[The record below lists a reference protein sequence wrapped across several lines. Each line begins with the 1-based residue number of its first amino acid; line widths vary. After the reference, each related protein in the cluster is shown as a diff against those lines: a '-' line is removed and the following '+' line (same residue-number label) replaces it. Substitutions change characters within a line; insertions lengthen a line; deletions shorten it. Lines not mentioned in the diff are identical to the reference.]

1 MVRKAGSTCIN
12 TYTHQE
18 CNRYNFEKMDENAM
32 ECDEAPQTNG
42 ERNQIKL
49 SSIQDNG
56 VKLDKHATDQ
66 EKARKKAERR
76 RAKKKRQK
84 ERRKLEKGKSS
95 EENNQ
100 ENEDSDS
107 NEESEETV
115 KIQNVPEGTEGGRK
129 TSQPLDGF
137 GNGNCIPAAVMM
149 DEDPE
154 WDVSSAFVANAASHI
169 RPKSKAKPDKKSK
182 ENKENEAKSHELT
195 DLDPLI
201 LKSRQLAEQG
211 IDLAKQGNYS
221 KAVELFTEAVQFD
234 PKDHRYF
241 GNRSYCYDRLRKYN
255 LALEDAETSIRLA
268 ADWPKGYFRKGRAL
282 LGIKK
287 YAEAESAFQV
297 VLQLDKDCDDAV
309 HELFKVRMFRL
320 MNMGF
325 TQQQS
330 LIALQQHRTVEA
342 ALDSHLVLKFQDPNP
357 ETLEMP
363 EEEDRLFLIN
373 FPIIE
378 DQTELPCASLWIGNV
393 TVHVK
398 EKQLKDLFRNYGE
411 IESIRVLHER
421 FCAFVNFKCH
431 VAAAKA
437 LVALQGKE
445 IENTKLLIRYPDR
458 HLNKRSSPL
467 QKSPVP
473 VQVSVQPKIV
483 TASSCG
489 VKRRG
494 PVEGDECY
502 FWRTTGC
509 HFGDKCRYKHI
520 PDHRGVD
527 KKPWQH

>member
-1 MVRKAGSTCIN
+1 MRGDMLSVRDLCRLLGFPGD
-12 TYTHQE
+12 
-18 CNRYNFEKMDENAM
+18 NFEKMDESAM
-32 ECDEAPQTNG
+32 ECGEAPQTNG
-42 ERNQIKL
+42 ERTQIKL
-49 SSIQDNG
+49 SCVQDNG
-56 VKLDKHATDQ
+56 IKLDKHVPDQ
-66 EKARKKAERR
+66 ERAKKKAARR

-84 ERRKLEKGKSS
+84 ERKKLEKGKSN
-95 EENNQ
+95 EVNRQ
-100 ENEDSDS
+100 ENEDSYS
-107 NEESEETV
+107 TEEIEETV
-115 KIQNVPEGTEGGRK
+115 RIQNIPECTEGAK
-129 TSQPLDGF
+129 ETSQPLGIF
-137 GNGNCIPAAVMM
+137 GNGNNISVAATM
-149 DEDPE
+149 DEEPE

-169 RPKSKAKPDKKSK
+169 KPKSKAKPDKRSK
-182 ENKENEAKSHELT
+182 ENKENEDKGHGLT

-201 LKSRQLAEQG
+201 LKGRQLAEQG
-211 IDLAKQGNYS
+211 IDLAKQGNYL

-241 GNRSYCYDRLRKYN
+241 GNRSYCYDRLRKYS

-282 LGIKK
+282 LGIKR
-287 YAEAESAFQV
+287 YAEAESALEM
-297 VLQLDKDCDDAV
+297 VLRLDKDCDDAV
-309 HELFKVRMFRL
+309 NELFKVRMLRL

-330 LIALQQHRTVEA
+330 LMALQQHQTVEA
-342 ALDSHLVLKFQDPNP
+342 ALDSRIVLNFQESHLG
-357 ETLEMP
+357 TLEMP
-363 EEEDRLFLIN
+363 EEEDHLFLIN

-398 EKQLKDLFRNYGE
+398 EKQLKDLFRIYGE

-431 VAAAKA
+431 MAAAKA
-437 LVALQGKE
+437 LEALQGKE

-458 HLNKRSSPL
+458 HLTKRSSPL
-467 QKSPVP
+467 QKPPVP
-473 VQVSVQPKIV
+473 MGVSVQPEIV
-483 TASSCG
+483 TAECG
-489 VKRRG
+489 LKRRG
-494 PVEGDECY
+494 PVDDDECY

-527 KKPWQH
+527 KKPWQR

>member
-1 MVRKAGSTCIN
+1 MLSVRDLYRLLGFP
-12 TYTHQE
+12 
-18 CNRYNFEKMDENAM
+18 RDNFEKMDESAM
-32 ECDEAPQTNG
+32 ECGETHQMNG

-56 VKLDKHATDQ
+56 IKLDKHVTDQ
-66 EKARKKAERR
+66 ERAKKKAERR

-84 ERRKLEKGKSS
+84 ERKKLERGK
-95 EENNQ
+95 
-100 ENEDSDS
+100 S
-107 NEESEETV
+107 NEENREENEESDSDEEVEETV
-115 KIQNVPEGTEGGRK
+115 KIQKIPECIEGAKK
-129 TSQPLDGF
+129 TSQPLGIF
-137 GNGNCIPAAVMM
+137 ENGNNISGPVTM
-149 DEDPE
+149 DEEPE

-169 RPKSKAKPDKKSK
+169 RPKSKTKHDKKSK

-201 LKSRQLAEQG
+201 LKGRQLAEQG

-282 LGIKK
+282 LGIKR
-287 YAEAESAFQV
+287 YTEAESAFEV

-309 HELFKVRMFRL
+309 TELFKVRMFRL

-330 LIALQQHRTVEA
+330 LMALQQHQTVEA
-342 ALDSHLVLKFQDPNP
+342 ALDSRIVLNFQEPNP
-357 ETLEMP
+357 GTLEMP
-363 EEEDRLFLIN
+363 EEEDHLFLIN

-421 FCAFVNFKCH
+421 SCAFVNFKCH
-431 VAAAKA
+431 MAAAKA
-437 LVALQGKE
+437 LEALQGKE

-458 HLNKRSSPL
+458 HLNKRASPL
-467 QKSPVP
+467 QKAPVP
-473 VQVSVQPKIV
+473 VQVSVQSKIM
-483 TASSCG
+483 TAACG
-489 VKRRG
+489 SKRRG
-494 PVEGDECY
+494 PVDGDECY